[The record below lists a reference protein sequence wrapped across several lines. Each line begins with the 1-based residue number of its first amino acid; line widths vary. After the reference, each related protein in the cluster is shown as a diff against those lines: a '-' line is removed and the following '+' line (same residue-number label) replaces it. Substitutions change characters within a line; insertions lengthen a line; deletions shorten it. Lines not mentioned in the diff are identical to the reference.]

1 ISTGYLGFYS
11 YYSEFLFSVS
21 KMSFTNISLA
31 LFIYGF
37 ASIIGN
43 NIAGKTLVN
52 HSNQTLIFASMAMI
66 LIYALIFVNAAQF
79 AIMLTLSLI
88 LGIVNGVMNNAMHY
102 IITFPFPR
110 TKDFTNGLFISVSNI
125 SISVG
130 ATLCGL
136 VISIKE
142 TKYIAISSII
152 MVGLGLILVLVR
164 MRLED
169 KKLKI

>member
-1 ISTGYLGFYS
+1 
-11 YYSEFLFSVS
+11 
-21 KMSFTNISLA
+21 
-31 LFIYGF
+31 
-37 ASIIGN
+37 
-43 NIAGKTLVN
+43 
-52 HSNQTLIFASMAMI
+52 
-66 LIYALIFVNAAQF
+66 
-79 AIMLTLSLI
+79 
-88 LGIVNGVMNNAMHY
+88 
-102 IITFPFPR
+102 TFPFPR